1 MMGAV
6 RTLADRV
13 VALVGRAGSLLGQPT
28 GVYAAIAALL
38 VALFTVT
45 TMIVGRFEHARAAR
59 AESLFA
65 DGQRAVEEDRVTD
78 GIVSLRAALALN
90 RRNAE
95 YGLALASA
103 LLDAGRS
110 REATSYLDAV
120 LADRPTGGPANLVRA
135 RAARMLGDV
144 DEAVLYYRRSADGTW
159 PPGSRE
165 ERAAVRFEV
174 AEYLIGR
181 GRLADAGVVLSE
193 LRVSAPVDVE
203 TRLRLARLLLLAKLP
218 GDAAAELRTVNA
230 SAPGPDVWGLL
241 AQAEF
246 ALGND
251 SSARSWGQRVLKTR
265 PGDEAIAE
273 LVAVAGGTLSLD
285 PTLPRLRNTER
296 IRRARQLLVQV
307 VEASSACAIGRE
319 LTPEPFTQ
327 SRDRAREFLRR
338 RAEADADPTVDAIQ
352 LSEALWAATT
362 SACPGT
368 PGGYPVLDRLLTR
381 LLAARADGS

>member
-45 TMIVGRFEHARAAR
+45 TMIVGRFEHARAER

-65 DGQRAVEEDRVTD
+65 EGRRAVEADRVND

-90 RRNAE
+90 RRNPE

-120 LADRPTGGPANLVRA
+120 LAERPTGGPANLVRA

-193 LRVSAPVDVE
+193 LRVSAPGDVQ
-203 TRLRLARLLLLAKLP
+203 TRLKLARLLLMAKLP

-230 SAPGPDVWGLL
+230 SAPGPDVWGVL

-251 SSARSWGQRVLKTR
+251 SSARSWGQRVLKVR
-265 PGDEAIAE
+265 PGDEAIAT
-273 LVAVAGGTLSLD
+273 LVDVASGALSLD

-307 VEASSACAIGRE
+307 VQASSACAIGRE
-319 LTPEPFTQ
+319 LTPEPFMQ
-327 SRDRAREFLRR
+327 SRDRAREFLSQ
-338 RAEADADPTVDAIQ
+338 RAAADADPVVDAIQ

-362 SACPGT
+362 AACPAT